1 LIRNRA
7 AITGSSFLTMFFLGV
22 GATIIGAAAR
32 NIGLSPYQIGLM
44 LTVQNI
50 GFMLSV
56 IVAGAVGDTYQKPRI
71 LFIGSLVLALSY
83 WTFYMKSS
91 FLLNLLIMFFIGAGI
106 GTYEGVTDAMLL
118 DIHTRREGLYININH
133 FFVTFGSLMITL
145 YLVFLQM
152 NWRLS
157 LTQSAVVVVA
167 LALFFVFVKIEGRA
181 KKVDPLS
188 TRVRFLIQQP
198 VVGLLFVA
206 TICTV
211 GLEMGSVG
219 IMTTYLMELR
229 GFDQVTSKL
238 GLIIFLAGIAVG
250 RVLVGVFTKKDWI
263 FTNILLLFGFSTLF
277 MTLLYY
283 IDWGAA
289 SYVVIFITGLTVS
302 SLLPLIITFAGL
314 KYSEMTGTVLG
325 IIKIGIAIG
334 GILIPFILS
343 IVSKYGSLRASL
355 AIYPLSGAVSFC
367 LLYFNR
373 KKFADHGSR

>member
-1 LIRNRA
+1 
-7 AITGSSFLTMFFLGV
+7 
-22 GATIIGAAAR
+22 
-32 NIGLSPYQIGLM
+32 
-44 LTVQNI
+44 
-50 GFMLSV
+50 
-56 IVAGAVGDTYQKPRI
+56 
-71 LFIGSLVLALSY
+71 
-83 WTFYMKSS
+83 MKSS
-91 FLLNLLIMFFIGAGI
+91 FLLNLLIMFFIGTGI

-343 IVSKYGSLRASL
+343 IVSKYGSLRVSL